1 MEAIMV
7 VVFSVNVIQ
16 GVIKI
21 MMCKFVPK
29 EPEEDPVDDLEE
41 VKGLLNQ
48 M

>member
-1 MEAIMV
+1 MEAIMI
-7 VVFSVNVIQ
+7 VVFTVNVIQ
-16 GVIKI
+16 GVLKI

-29 EPEEDPVDDLEE
+29 EPEEDAEKDSEE